1 MVKLVEAFREQA
13 LGKVKDPL
21 LGAHNTEVCTSR
33 GLNHES
39 DAQLNY
45 ENNGTCKLSNHW
57 HLRYKP
63 FGVGS
68 PNCYG

>member
-33 GLNHES
+33 GLRMTISRSCFSFEGILQTLTPS
-39 DAQLNY
+39 SVAIGRQY
-45 ENNGTCKLSNHW
+45 
-57 HLRYKP
+57 
-63 FGVGS
+63 
-68 PNCYG
+68 